1 MKSLAIGRDDF
12 KHIIENDSYY
22 IDKTKFIEEILKDTS
37 MVKLITRSRRFGKA
51 LNMSTL
57 KYFLMI
63 QKKEGNKKLFNN
75 LYIEK
80 SRYIEQQGQYPVI
93 FLSLKSLTNFLY
105 KHYTKK
111 VILLIDEYD
120 TPLIDAFKNGYYE
133 EASIFF

>member
-93 FLSLKSLTNFLY
+93 FLNLKSLTNFLY

>member
-37 MVKLITRSRRFGKA
+37 MVKLITS
-51 LNMSTL
+51 
-57 KYFLMI
+57 
-63 QKKEGNKKLFNN
+63 
-75 LYIEK
+75 
-80 SRYIEQQGQYPVI
+80 
-93 FLSLKSLTNFLY
+93 FLY

-120 TPLIDAFKNGYYE
+120 IPLIEVFKNGYYE
-133 EASIFF
+133 EASTFLVV

>member
-111 VILLIDEYD
+111 VILLIEEYD